1 MDTQDIVLWGKVHPE
16 MTWDDLVH
24 IRELCKWGEQ
34 FGLDGFVR
42 YLFDSLLR
50 FAASLMGLFLQD
62 VNGLVSITLPVG
74 NPSQLINEIS
84 PYAAKSWHVT
94 LMLG

>member
-1 MDTQDIVLWGKVHPE
+1 MDTQDNVMWGKARPD
-16 MTWDDLVH
+16 MTWNVLVR
-24 IRELCKWGEQ
+24 IWELCKWGEQ
-34 FGLDGFVR
+34 FKLDGFVR
-42 YLFDSLLR
+42 YWFNYFAWRLR
-50 FAASLMGLFLQD
+50 LRGFLLQD
-62 VNGLVSITLPVG
+62 VSGLVSITLPVG